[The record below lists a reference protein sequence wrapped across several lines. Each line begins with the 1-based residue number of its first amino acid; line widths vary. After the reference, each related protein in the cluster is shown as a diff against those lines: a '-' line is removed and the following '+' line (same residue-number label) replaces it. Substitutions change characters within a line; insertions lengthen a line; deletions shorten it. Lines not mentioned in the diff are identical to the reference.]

1 MTVFVI
7 YHWDRC
13 LILDFLRL
21 VLNCPKSLSLIMG
34 RLLVSTVSL
43 THLLETPILH
53 GCCSEIYEI
62 VGDIPSS
69 DRASGIAHRSRDSY
83 PRSEETKNVWLKGH
97 TGVYYVVLFS
107 DLSIF

>member
-1 MTVFVI
+1 MSYF
-7 YHWDRC
+7 
-13 LILDFLRL
+13 
-21 VLNCPKSLSLIMG
+21 
-34 RLLVSTVSL
+34 RLLALGLELPEESFVDHGETSGKYCLSL